1 MSWPN
6 VHNVLVAAYCRIVAR
21 NGDGDDIGWMQQV
34 PLGHTIVDGRIIP
47 ADCGAVKHVGA
58 AAQFIVRWVVR

>member
-6 VHNVLVAAYCRIVAR
+6 VHNVLVAAYLSHR
-21 NGDGDDIGWMQQV
+21 GPQWDGDDIGWMQQV